1 MEISF
6 VGYSTITDTDSSMNY
21 VGIDIGGTNIKAGLV
36 DDSGAVREVR
46 RIPSIIDNIDGLL
59 KSLTTLIADFQSQAI
74 IEAVGIGIPGLRS
87 TKTHLIETSPNIPC
101 IHNLNLE
108 DLLSKQLKM
117 PVISENDANAGAYGE
132 WVTGAGRGLQFM
144 AYLTIGT
151 GLGCGLVLSG
161 SLYRGASG
169 YAGEIGHV
177 NVEPFGRPCACGST
191 GCFETRV
198 SAPGLILTARELGMK
213 ESSAEAIYNAA
224 IDGNTA
230 ALATFEVTGRFLGIA
245 CANLI
250 NLLNLESIVIGG
262 GVMASSDLLLRSASD
277 EVRLRA
283 FEPAARICPIVQSQL
298 RTDAGFIG
306 AAMLARDRQ

>member
-1 MEISF
+1 
-6 VGYSTITDTDSSMNY
+6 MNY

-36 DDSGAVREVR
+36 DDSGAVRDAR
-46 RIPSIIDNIDGLL
+46 RMPSVVDDIDALL
-59 KSLTTLIADFQSQAI
+59 KTLAAIVADFQSHASV
-74 IEAVGIGIPGLRS
+74 EAVGIGIPGLRS
-87 TKTHLIETSPNIPC
+87 TRTHLIETSPNIPC
-101 IHNLNLE
+101 IHNLNVE
-108 DLLSKQLKM
+108 ALLSKLLKL

-132 WVTGAGRGLQFM
+132 WVAGAGRGLQYM

-161 SLYRGASG
+161 ALYRGASG

-177 NVEPFGRPCACGST
+177 NVEPDGRPCACGSV

-198 SAPGLILTARELGMK
+198 SAAGLIATARELGMN
-213 ESSAEAIYNAA
+213 ETSAEVIYNAA
-224 IDGNTA
+224 LRGDTA
-230 ALATFEVTGRFLGIA
+230 ALAAFADTGRFLGIA

-250 NLLNLESIVIGG
+250 NLLNLEAIVIGG
-262 GVMASSDLLLRSASD
+262 GVMASADLLLRSATA
-277 EVRLRA
+277 EVRRRA

-298 RTDAGFIG
+298 RSDAGLIG